1 MKWYLWGAV
10 VLLYSLFGS
19 ACSTEGRYDLSAYG
33 LSPVENVDNA
43 PAMARALEQIREKC
57 EENQTIVVTLPKG
70 RYEFYPD
77 SAAERV
83 YFISNHDQMNPKK
96 VGLPFEGMKNMVF
109 DGQGS
114 ELIFH
119 GRMLPVSLLDSRNCV
134 LKNFSIDFKHPQISQ
149 VKVVENDTLKGGI
162 TFEVAPWVRYE
173 IRDSVFVAEGE
184 GWELTPGSGIA
195 FEGDTR
201 HLVYNRY
208 PGRRAGLDRGF
219 SKADKV
225 SPLERQPFGA
235 RYGDRHAFLGTSGSR
250 CLPVS

>member
-19 ACSTEGRYDLSAYG
+19 ACSTERRYDLSAYG

-114 ELIFH
+114 VVLFYYYFHAIFTNMPCI
-119 GRMLPVSLLDSRNCV
+119 GTDRIPALYNTVLNVSIV
-134 LKNFSIDFKHPQISQ
+134 PKIHI
-149 VKVVENDTLKGGI
+149 I
-162 TFEVAPWVRYE
+162 
-173 IRDSVFVAEGE
+173 
-184 GWELTPGSGIA
+184 
-195 FEGDTR
+195 
-201 HLVYNRY
+201 
-208 PGRRAGLDRGF
+208 
-219 SKADKV
+219 
-225 SPLERQPFGA
+225 
-235 RYGDRHAFLGTSGSR
+235 
-250 CLPVS
+250 

>member
-1 MKWYLWGAV
+1 M
-10 VLLYSLFGS
+10 
-19 ACSTEGRYDLSAYG
+19 SAYG

-134 LKNFSIDFKHPQISQ
+134 LKNRLQASSDFTGKSGGERYAERRDHLRGGSMG
-149 VKVVENDTLKGGI
+149 TL
-162 TFEVAPWVRYE
+162 
-173 IRDSVFVAEGE
+173 
-184 GWELTPGSGIA
+184 
-195 FEGDTR
+195 
-201 HLVYNRY
+201 
-208 PGRRAGLDRGF
+208 
-219 SKADKV
+219 
-225 SPLERQPFGA
+225 
-235 RYGDRHAFLGTSGSR
+235 
-250 CLPVS
+250 

>member
-19 ACSTEGRYDLSAYG
+19 ACSTERRYDLSAYG

-119 GRMLPVSLLDSRNCV
+119 GRMLPVSQYRLQAS
-134 LKNFSIDFKHPQISQ
+134 SDFTGKSGGERYAERRDHLRGGSMG
-149 VKVVENDTLKGGI
+149 TL
-162 TFEVAPWVRYE
+162 
-173 IRDSVFVAEGE
+173 
-184 GWELTPGSGIA
+184 
-195 FEGDTR
+195 
-201 HLVYNRY
+201 
-208 PGRRAGLDRGF
+208 
-219 SKADKV
+219 
-225 SPLERQPFGA
+225 
-235 RYGDRHAFLGTSGSR
+235 
-250 CLPVS
+250 

>member
-19 ACSTEGRYDLSAYG
+19 ACSTERRYDLSAYG

-114 ELIFH
+114 ELISTA
-119 GRMLPVSLLDSRNCV
+119 GCCRSLCWIRGIVS
-134 LKNFSIDFKHPQISQ
+134 
-149 VKVVENDTLKGGI
+149 
-162 TFEVAPWVRYE
+162 
-173 IRDSVFVAEGE
+173 
-184 GWELTPGSGIA
+184 
-195 FEGDTR
+195 
-201 HLVYNRY
+201 
-208 PGRRAGLDRGF
+208 
-219 SKADKV
+219 
-225 SPLERQPFGA
+225 
-235 RYGDRHAFLGTSGSR
+235 
-250 CLPVS
+250 

>member
-19 ACSTEGRYDLSAYG
+19 ACSTEWRYDLSAYG

-96 VGLPFEGMKNMVF
+96 VGLPFEVMKNMVF

-114 ELIFH
+114 E
-119 GRMLPVSLLDSRNCV
+119 
-134 LKNFSIDFKHPQISQ
+134 
-149 VKVVENDTLKGGI
+149 
-162 TFEVAPWVRYE
+162 
-173 IRDSVFVAEGE
+173 
-184 GWELTPGSGIA
+184 
-195 FEGDTR
+195 
-201 HLVYNRY
+201 
-208 PGRRAGLDRGF
+208 
-219 SKADKV
+219 
-225 SPLERQPFGA
+225 
-235 RYGDRHAFLGTSGSR
+235 
-250 CLPVS
+250 

>member
-19 ACSTEGRYDLSAYG
+19 ACSTERRYDLSAYG

-96 VGLPFEGMKNMVF
+96 VGLPFEGQDV
-109 DGQGS
+109 
-114 ELIFH
+114 
-119 GRMLPVSLLDSRNCV
+119 
-134 LKNFSIDFKHPQISQ
+134 
-149 VKVVENDTLKGGI
+149 
-162 TFEVAPWVRYE
+162 
-173 IRDSVFVAEGE
+173 
-184 GWELTPGSGIA
+184 
-195 FEGDTR
+195 
-201 HLVYNRY
+201 
-208 PGRRAGLDRGF
+208 AGLFAGFEELCLEEFQYRLQASSDFTGKSGGERYAERRDHLRGG
-219 SKADKV
+219 SM
-225 SPLERQPFGA
+225 
-235 RYGDRHAFLGTSGSR
+235 GT
-250 CLPVS
+250 L

>member
-19 ACSTEGRYDLSAYG
+19 ACSTERRYDLSAYG
-33 LSPVENVDNA
+33 LSPVEHVDNA

-119 GRMLPVSLLDSRNCV
+119 GRMLPGFEELCLEEFQYRLQASS
-134 LKNFSIDFKHPQISQ
+134 DFTGKSGGERYAERRDHLRGGSMG
-149 VKVVENDTLKGGI
+149 TL
-162 TFEVAPWVRYE
+162 
-173 IRDSVFVAEGE
+173 
-184 GWELTPGSGIA
+184 
-195 FEGDTR
+195 
-201 HLVYNRY
+201 
-208 PGRRAGLDRGF
+208 
-219 SKADKV
+219 
-225 SPLERQPFGA
+225 
-235 RYGDRHAFLGTSGSR
+235 
-250 CLPVS
+250 

>member
-1 MKWYLWGAV
+1 M
-10 VLLYSLFGS
+10 
-19 ACSTEGRYDLSAYG
+19 SAYG

-149 VKVVENDTLKGGI
+149 VKVVENDTVNGGI
-162 TFEVAPWVRYE
+162 TFEVAPWVHYE
-173 IRDSVFVAEGE
+173 IRDSVFVAKGE

-195 FEGDTR
+195 
-201 HLVYNRY
+201 
-208 PGRRAGLDRGF
+208 
-219 SKADKV
+219 
-225 SPLERQPFGA
+225 
-235 RYGDRHAFLGTSGSR
+235 SR
-250 CLPVS
+250 EIHVIWCIIQAISR